1 MAAGPCLDMSVS
13 WRGRFAPHLQS
24 AAGDYSMV
32 IALLV
37 AGIVAILA
45 GIPAIAYGFLLELS
59 FGNTLILAGVV
70 AVCSGIIVLAQAV
83 VVRELRNIAGR
94 LDPRRAEEELARPVL
109 SPVVPKAARE
119 AGESSRDQAA
129 RTGADAAAPPPW
141 REQAALRER
150 PRQEA
155 PVPPPEEAEP
165 APQRRRNLL
174 FSSNVRKE
182 RERGQM
188 GADEPNPPDRP
199 SPATPEAPRP
209 GFEAPWPRPER
220 PRPGELP
227 PRRVMRTP
235 PALGEPD
242 AGSAEA
248 ARPPESPQSEELPA
262 VTVVKSGVVDG
273 MAYSLYS
280 DGSIEAQMPEGMMRF
295 ASIEELRAH
304 LDHRE

>member
-1 MAAGPCLDMSVS
+1 
-13 WRGRFAPHLQS
+13 
-24 AAGDYSMV
+24 MV
-32 IALLV
+32 ISLLI

-59 FGNTLILAGVV
+59 FGNTLILAGVI
-70 AVCSGIIVLAQAV
+70 AVCTGIMVLAQAL

-94 LDPRRAEEELARPVL
+94 LGPGVAEEEPVRMAL
-109 SPVVPKAARE
+109 PAVGPKVARE

-129 RTGADAAAPPPW
+129 WTGAEAPAPSPPW
-141 REQAALRER
+141 RENAPVRER

-165 APQRRRNLL
+165 VPPRRRNLL
-174 FSSNVRKE
+174 FSSNVRKD

-188 GADEPNPPDRP
+188 GAAEPTLPDRP
-199 SPATPEAPRP
+199 SLPTPEAPRP
-209 GFEAPWPRPER
+209 TFEAAWPRPER
-220 PRPGELP
+220 PRPAEAA
-227 PRRVMRTP
+227 PRRGMRAP
-235 PALGEPD
+235 SAPGEPE
-242 AGSAEA
+242 AGPAEA
-248 ARPPESPQSEELPA
+248 ARPPEPPQSEDQPA

-295 ASIEELRAH
+295 ASIDELRTH
-304 LDHRE
+304 LDQRE

>member
-1 MAAGPCLDMSVS
+1 
-13 WRGRFAPHLQS
+13 
-24 AAGDYSMV
+24 MV
-32 IALLV
+32 ISLLI

-70 AVCSGIIVLAQAV
+70 AVCTGIIVLAQAL
-83 VVRELRNIAGR
+83 VVRELRNIARR
-94 LDPRRAEEELARPVL
+94 LGPGAAEEELVRTALPAVG
-109 SPVVPKAARE
+109 PKVARE
-119 AGESSRDQAA
+119 AGDSSGDQAA
-129 RTGADAAAPPPW
+129 WTGAEAAVPPPW
-141 REQAALRER
+141 RENAPLRDR

-165 APQRRRNLL
+165 APPRRRNLL
-174 FSSNVRKE
+174 FSSNVRKD

-188 GADEPNPPDRP
+188 GAGEPPLPDRP
-199 SPATPEAPRP
+199 SLPTPEVPRP
-209 GFEAPWPRPER
+209 TFEAAWPRPER
-220 PRPGELP
+220 PRPAEAA
-227 PRRVMRTP
+227 PRRGMRP
-235 PALGEPD
+235 PSAPGEPE
-242 AGSAEA
+242 AGPAEA
-248 ARPPESPQSEELPA
+248 ARPPEPPPSEEQPG

-304 LDHRE
+304 LDQRE